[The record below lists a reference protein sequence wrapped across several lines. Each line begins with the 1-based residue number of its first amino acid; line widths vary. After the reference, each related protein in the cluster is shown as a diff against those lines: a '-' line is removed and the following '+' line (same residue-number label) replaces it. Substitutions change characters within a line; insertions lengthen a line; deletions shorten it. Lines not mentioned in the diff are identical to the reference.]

1 MGIRHTTRNIF
12 KATMVSLLFTA
23 IVGLLT
29 GLIVNQRF
37 ASIEL
42 DGEKLRIEPKPTRI
56 YDAQGNKM
64 AEFEKDRKEMTPYS
78 EIPKEIIEGVVAT
91 EDREFF
97 NHAGVNVRTIF
108 RAVLV
113 DLRSGSFEQGG
124 STVTQQLAKGI
135 YLNPGKTLDRKIQ
148 EAVYATAIEKEYS
161 KQDIIAFY
169 LNHNFYGQ
177 RAYGVKNAIKT
188 YFGMTIEE
196 FEKQDKIDRIAR
208 SALLAGIPQS
218 PSVLNPYA
226 NKEQAMQRRNTV
238 LTNMYVRGYITREEY
253 EAAKTKDFLV
263 LQQPKIADDE
273 QIHYPEYV
281 HYVLSEASKILDM
294 PIEEV
299 MYSGVTLY
307 TSFEP
312 EVYKAMRQHMSNSS
326 LYPTNPA
333 GDDQKIQGASVFVNP
348 QNGEI
353 YAMTGSRDEITQFLS
368 FNRAFQA
375 KRGPGSSFKPIM
387 DYGPALETGKWNPY
401 STVQCQS
408 SFGTYFVKDHNCN
421 GSKSMAEALRL
432 SNNGPAVWML
442 QQVGIDYA
450 RAYVKKLGI
459 DLTDNDVYLP
469 IALGGLEYGVTPLEM
484 ADAYQVFANGGKR
497 AEAHTIRRMVN
508 YLDEVVYEPEQ
519 PKQVIRAEA
528 ADQMKSM
535 LRSVVTNGTGRN
547 AEVPGYKISGKTGTN
562 ENPSGHGNKD
572 IWFAGFTDN
581 MVGIVWMGFD
591 NADSRHYIPSGQTS
605 YIAAKMFGEI
615 AKDTLKIL
623 PKAKITAQQS
633 NVDKISIELF
643 RNTEGN
649 QVTVKWEDKPGLK
662 YEIHRNDAII
672 GDSLDGSY
680 TDTNLKAEKTYTY
693 QVVGFDEKTGQKVL
707 ESNKS
712 SIQLPKVEEKPVVE
726 EKPAVEDKP
735 VVEETPPA
743 TKEEDD
749 TTEQKPTKEE
759 ATREETPQTEAPK
772 QSETQPQKET
782 ETDPQKTQTP
792 SSGDTTGTDVK
803 GTEQKDSG
811 SQEETTQTKAG
822 QTTSGGDNNSQN
834 QKVTEQQPKTETN
847 NL

>member
-1 MGIRHTTRNIF
+1 MGIRNTTHNVF
-12 KATMVSLLFTA
+12 KATMVSLLFTV
-23 IVGLLT
+23 IVALLT

-64 AEFEKDRKEMTPYS
+64 AEFEKDRKEMTPYD
-78 EIPKEIIEGVVAT
+78 EIPKEVIEGVVAT

-124 STVTQQLAKGI
+124 STITQQLAKGI

-177 RAYGVKNAIKT
+177 RAYGIKNAIQT
-188 YFGMTIEE
+188 YFGMTIEQ
-196 FEKQDKIDRIAR
+196 FEKQDKIDRIAK

-238 LTNMYVRGYITREEY
+238 LTNMYVRGYISREEY
-253 EAAKTKDFLV
+253 EAAKAKDFLV
-263 LQQPKIADDE
+263 LPQPNIAADEKI
-273 QIHYPEYV
+273 HSPEYV

-312 EVYKAMRQHMSNSS
+312 EVYKAMRKHMADSS
-326 LYPTNPA
+326 LYPSNPA
-333 GDDQKIQGASVFVNP
+333 GDDQKIQGASVFLNP

-353 YAMTGSRDEITQFLS
+353 YAMTGSRDEITQFLT

-375 KRGPGSSFKPIM
+375 KRGPGSSFKPLI
-387 DYGPALETGKWNPY
+387 DYGPALETGKWNAY

-408 SFGTYFVKDHNCN
+408 SFGTYYVKDHNCS
-421 GSKSMAEALRL
+421 GSKSMTEALRL

-450 RAYVKKLGI
+450 RAYIEKLGI
-459 DLTDNDVYLP
+459 KLTDNDIYLP
-469 IALGGLEYGVTPLEM
+469 IALGGLEYGVTPLEL
-484 ADAYQVFANGGKR
+484 ADAYQAFANNGKR
-497 AEAHTIRRMVN
+497 AEAHTIRRIVN

-519 PKQVIRAEA
+519 PTQVIKAEA

-547 AEVPGYKISGKTGTN
+547 ADVPGYSISGKTGTN
-562 ENPSGHGNKD
+562 ENPGGHGNKD

-581 MVGIVWMGFD
+581 LVGVVWMGFD

-605 YIAAKMFGEI
+605 YIAAKMFGNI

-623 PKAKITAQQS
+623 PKAKAKQS
-633 NVDKISIELF
+633 TINKISIDLF
-643 RNTEGN
+643 RNVEGN
-649 QVTVKWEDKPGLK
+649 QVTIKWEDKPGLK

-680 TDTNLKAEKTYTY
+680 TDTNVKAEKTYTY
-693 QVVGFDEKTGQKVL
+693 QVVGFDEKTGEKVL

-712 SIQLPKVEEKPVVE
+712 SIQLPKVEEKKPTE
-726 EKPAVEDKP
+726 EVQ
-735 VVEETPPA
+735 
-743 TKEEDD
+743 KEEDTQDSD
-749 TTEQKPTKEE
+749 TTEKDVTPKQ
-759 ATREETPQTEAPK
+759 ETPQTEEPAKEEGPTKQPTVTEQPK
-772 QSETQPQKET
+772 TNETTTDTDTDTDTKTTTDTTTEEPTTSQPDVKET
-782 ETDPQKTQTP
+782 PTN
-792 SSGDTTGTDVK
+792 G
-803 GTEQKDSG
+803 
-811 SQEETTQTKAG
+811 
-822 QTTSGGDNNSQN
+822 NNNN
-834 QKVTEQQPKTETN
+834 QKVTEEEPSTETN

>member
-1 MGIRHTTRNIF
+1 MGIRNTTHNVF
-12 KATMVSLLFTA
+12 KATMVSLLFTV
-23 IVGLLT
+23 IVALLT

-64 AEFEKDRKEMTPYS
+64 AEFEKDRKEMTPYD
-78 EIPKEIIEGVVAT
+78 EIPKEVIEGVVAT

-124 STVTQQLAKGI
+124 STITQQLAKGI

-177 RAYGVKNAIKT
+177 RAYGIKNAIQT
-188 YFGMTIEE
+188 YFGMTIEQ
-196 FEKQDKIDRIAR
+196 FEKQDKIDRIAK

-238 LTNMYVRGYITREEY
+238 LTNMYVRGYISREEY
-253 EAAKTKDFLV
+253 EAAKAKDFLV
-263 LQQPKIADDE
+263 LSQPNIADSE
-273 QIHYPEYV
+273 KIHSPEYV

-312 EVYKAMRQHMSNSS
+312 EVYKAMRKHMADSS
-326 LYPTNPA
+326 LYPSNPA
-333 GDDQKIQGASVFVNP
+333 GDDQKIQGASVFLNP

-353 YAMTGSRDEITQFLS
+353 YAMTGSRDEITQFLT

-375 KRGPGSSFKPIM
+375 KRGPGSSFKPLI
-387 DYGPALETGKWNPY
+387 DYGPALETGKWNAY

-408 SFGTYFVKDHNCN
+408 SFGTYYVKDHNCS
-421 GSKSMAEALRL
+421 GSKSMTEALRL

-450 RAYVKKLGI
+450 RAYVEKLGI
-459 DLTDNDVYLP
+459 KLTDNDIYLP
-469 IALGGLEYGVTPLEM
+469 IALGGLEYGVTPLEL
-484 ADAYQVFANGGKR
+484 ADGYQAFANGGKR
-497 AEAHTIRRMVN
+497 AEAHTIRRIVN
-508 YLDEVVYEPEQ
+508 YLDEVVYEPAQ
-519 PKQVIRAEA
+519 PTQVIKAEA

-547 AEVPGYKISGKTGTN
+547 ADVPGYSISGKTGTN
-562 ENPSGHGNKD
+562 ENPGGHGNKD

-581 MVGIVWMGFD
+581 LVGVVWMGFD

-605 YIAAKMFGEI
+605 YIAAKMFGNI

-623 PKAKITAQQS
+623 PKTTAKQKTI
-633 NVDKISIELF
+633 NKISIDLF
-643 RNTEGN
+643 RNVEGN
-649 QVTVKWEDKPGLK
+649 QVTIKWEDKPGLK

-680 TDTNLKAEKTYTY
+680 TDTNVKAEKTYTY
-693 QVVGFDEKTGQKVL
+693 QVVGFDEKTGEKVL

-712 SIQLPKVEEKPVVE
+712 SIQLPKVEEKKPTE
-726 EKPAVEDKP
+726 EVQKEED
-735 VVEETPPA
+735 TQDIT
-743 TKEEDD
+743 TKEEDV
-749 TTEQKPTKEE
+749 TPKQ
-759 ATREETPQTEAPK
+759 ETPQTEEPSKEETPTKEPTVTEQPK
-772 QSETQPQKET
+772 TNDTTKDTDTKPTDDTNVEEPKTSQPDAKET
-782 ETDPQKTQTP
+782 P
-792 SSGDTTGTDVK
+792 
-803 GTEQKDSG
+803 
-811 SQEETTQTKAG
+811 
-822 QTTSGGDNNSQN
+822 NNGNNNN
-834 QKVTEQQPKTETN
+834 QKVTEEQPSTETN